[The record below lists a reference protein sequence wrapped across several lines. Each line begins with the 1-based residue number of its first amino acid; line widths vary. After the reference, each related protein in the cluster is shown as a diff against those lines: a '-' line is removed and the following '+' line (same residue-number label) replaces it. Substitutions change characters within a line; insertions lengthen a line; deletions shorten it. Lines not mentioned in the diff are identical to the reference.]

1 MFDRKRDVSSC
12 CMLTLCCA
20 PGVLGGASIRHYSV
34 LNDKVHVLTKDTD
47 NNVALYDALKVN
59 FNGNLHVQLYAVV

>member
-1 MFDRKRDVSSC
+1 MLDRKCDKSVS
-12 CMLTLCCA
+12 LCKLYTVHL
-20 PGVLGGASIRHYSV
+20 VLGGASIRHYSV

-59 FNGNLHVQLYAVV
+59 FNGNLHVQIYAVV